1 MWQGSPSSQNLFH
14 RTTRNMN
21 RVRYPRHIMTFTD
34 VNSDTDEDK
43 TFDSDMQFDV
53 EVIVEYLLSLMFN
66 ARFM

>member
-1 MWQGSPSSQNLFH
+1 
-14 RTTRNMN
+14 
-21 RVRYPRHIMTFTD
+21 MTFTD

-53 EVIVEYLLSLMFN
+53 EVIVKYLLSLMFN